1 MDGAMYAGM
10 VRLWSAGTRIACF
23 LAVAMPFA
31 ALARTILVPTQPV
44 SPYLDTEVSTNVPIN
59 KADIS
64 YSDLNF
70 RFDGTPT
77 NNLELAFG
85 TDANTNG
92 VLDAE
97 EVGARFGWRAGRY
110 FIENAQTGDVFDG
123 DVLNTSQSFSV
134 DMHLEVRSSSQQVRK
149 VVVSGV
155 NAAEFG
161 ALATNV
167 PPAWIWRREWNMM
180 RATRRG
186 TEPPSDWIEYS
197 ASHHGFA
204 IRMR

>member
-1 MDGAMYAGM
+1 MDGAMYARM
-10 VRLWSAGTRIACF
+10 VRLWTAGTRIACF

-85 TDANTNG
+85 TDANANG

-97 EVGARFGWRAGRY
+97 EVGGRFGWRAGRY

-123 DVLNTSQSFSV
+123 DALNTSQSFSV
-134 DMHLEVRSSSQQVRK
+134 DMHLEVRYSSQQVRK

-186 TEPPSDWIEYS
+186 TEPPSYWIEYS

>member
-1 MDGAMYAGM
+1 MTPQNLRGM
-10 VRLWSAGTRIACF
+10 KTL
-23 LAVAMPFA
+23 L
-31 ALARTILVPTQPV
+31 TILVAVAGMQASAWTVHVQEMPV
-44 SPYLDTEVSTNVPIN
+44 SPFADTEVSTNVPIN

-85 TDANTNG
+85 TDMNTNG

-110 FIENAQTGDVFDG
+110 FIENAQTGELLGG
-123 DVLNTSQSFSV
+123 DVLNPTQSFSV
-134 DMHLEVRSSSQQVRK
+134 DMHLEVRYSSQQVRK

-197 ASHHGFA
+197 ASHRGFA

>member
-1 MDGAMYAGM
+1 MTFRNLRDVRNLMAVLVAAAGM
-10 VRLWSAGTRIACF
+10 QASAWT
-23 LAVAMPFA
+23 VH
-31 ALARTILVPTQPV
+31 VPTMPV
-44 SPYLDTEVSTNVPIN
+44 SPFADTEVSTNIPIN

-85 TDANTNG
+85 TDVNTNG
-92 VLDAE
+92 VLEAE

-110 FIENAQTGDVFDG
+110 FIENTLTGDLFDG
-123 DVLNTSQSFSV
+123 ESLNPSQSFSV
-134 DMHLEVRSSSQQVRK
+134 DLHLEVRYSSQQVRK
-149 VVVSGV
+149 VAVSGV

-167 PPAWIWRREWNMM
+167 PPAWIWRREWNLM

-186 TEPPSDWIEYS
+186 MEPPSDWIEYS
-197 ASHHGFA
+197 ASHRGFA
-204 IRMR
+204 IRLR

>member
-1 MDGAMYAGM
+1 M
-10 VRLWSAGTRIACF
+10 RSL
-23 LAVAMPFA
+23 L
-31 ALARTILVPTQPV
+31 TILVAAAGMQASAWTLSVPTMPV
-44 SPYLDTEVSTNVPIN
+44 SQFADTEVSTNIPIN

-85 TDANTNG
+85 TDMNTNG

-97 EVGARFGWRAGRY
+97 EVGARFGWRAGCY
-110 FIENAQTGDVFDG
+110 FIENPLTGEVLDG
-123 DVLNTSQSFSV
+123 DVLNPTQSFSV
-134 DMHLEVRSSSQQVRK
+134 DMHLEVRYSSQQVRK

-186 TEPPSDWIEYS
+186 TEPPSDWIECS
-197 ASHHGFA
+197 ASHRGFA
-204 IRMR
+204 IRLR

>member
-10 VRLWSAGTRIACF
+10 VRLWTAGTRIACF
-23 LAVAMPFA
+23 LTVAMPFA

-85 TDANTNG
+85 TDVNTNG

-123 DVLNTSQSFSV
+123 DALNLSQSFSV
-134 DMHLEVRSSSQQVRK
+134 DMHLEVRYSSQQVRK

-197 ASHHGFA
+197 ASHRGFSL
-204 IRMR
+204 RLR

>member
-1 MDGAMYAGM
+1 MDGAMYARM
-10 VRLWSAGTRIACF
+10 VRLWTAGTRMACF

-31 ALARTILVPTQPV
+31 ALARTILVPTQPM
-44 SPYLDTEVSTNVPIN
+44 SPYLDTEVTMNVPIN

-70 RFDGTPT
+70 RFAGTPT

-85 TDANTNG
+85 TDMNTNG

-123 DVLNTSQSFSV
+123 DALNSSQSFSV
-134 DMHLEVRSSSQQVRK
+134 DMHLEVRYSSQQVRK

-197 ASHHGFA
+197 ASHRGFA

>member
-1 MDGAMYAGM
+1 MDGAMYARM
-10 VRLWSAGTRIACF
+10 VRLWTAGTRMACF

-31 ALARTILVPTQPV
+31 ALARTILVPTQPL

-97 EVGARFGWRAGRY
+97 EAGVRFGWRAGRY

-123 DVLNTSQSFSV
+123 DALNSSQSFSV
-134 DMHLEVRSSSQQVRK
+134 DIHLEVRYSSQQVRK

-197 ASHHGFA
+197 ASHRGFA
-204 IRMR
+204 

>member
-1 MDGAMYAGM
+1 MDGAMYARM
-10 VRLWSAGTRIACF
+10 VRLWTAGTRMACF

-85 TDANTNG
+85 TDMNTNG

-97 EVGARFGWRAGRY
+97 EVGARFGWRAGCY
-110 FIENAQTGDVFDG
+110 FIENPQTGELLGG
-123 DVLNTSQSFSV
+123 DVLNPTQSFSV
-134 DMHLEVRSSSQQVRK
+134 DMHLEVRYSSQQVRK

-197 ASHHGFA
+197 ASHRGFA

>member
-1 MDGAMYAGM
+1 M
-10 VRLWSAGTRIACF
+10 RSL
-23 LAVAMPFA
+23 L
-31 ALARTILVPTQPV
+31 TILVAAAGMQASAWTVSVPTMPV
-44 SPYLDTEVSTNVPIN
+44 SPFADTEVSTNIPIN

-92 VLDAE
+92 VLEAE

-110 FIENAQTGDVFDG
+110 FIENTSTGDMFDW
-123 DVLNTSQSFSV
+123 DALNSSQSFSV
-134 DMHLEVRSSSQQVRK
+134 GLHLEVRYSSQQVRK
-149 VVVSGV
+149 VVVAGV
-155 NAAEFG
+155 NAAEFDT
-161 ALATNV
+161 LATNV
-167 PPAWIWRREWNMM
+167 PPTWIWRREWNMM

-186 TEPPSDWIEYS
+186 MEPPSDWIEYS
-197 ASHHGFA
+197 ASHRGFA
-204 IRMR
+204 IRLR

>member
-1 MDGAMYAGM
+1 M
-10 VRLWSAGTRIACF
+10 RSL
-23 LAVAMPFA
+23 L
-31 ALARTILVPTQPV
+31 TILVAAAGMQASAWTLSVPTMPV
-44 SPYLDTEVSTNVPIN
+44 SQFADTEVSTNIPIN

-92 VLDAE
+92 VLEAE
-97 EVGARFGWRAGRY
+97 EVGARFGWRAGCY
-110 FIENAQTGDVFDG
+110 FIENPLTGEVLDG
-123 DVLNTSQSFSV
+123 DVLNPIQSFSV
-134 DMHLEVRSSSQQVRK
+134 DMHLEVRYSSQQVRK

-197 ASHHGFA
+197 ASHRGFA

>member
-1 MDGAMYAGM
+1 MTPQNLRGM
-10 VRLWSAGTRIACF
+10 KTL
-23 LAVAMPFA
+23 L
-31 ALARTILVPTQPV
+31 TILVAVAGMQASAWTVHVQEMPV
-44 SPYLDTEVSTNVPIN
+44 SPFADTEVSTNVPIN

-85 TDANTNG
+85 TDMNTNG

-110 FIENAQTGDVFDG
+110 FIENAQTGELLGG
-123 DVLNTSQSFSV
+123 DVLNPTQSFSV
-134 DMHLEVRSSSQQVRK
+134 DMHLEVRYSSQQVRK

-197 ASHHGFA
+197 ASHRGFA
-204 IRMR
+204 IRLR

>member
-1 MDGAMYAGM
+1 MTPQNLRGM
-10 VRLWSAGTRIACF
+10 KTL
-23 LAVAMPFA
+23 L
-31 ALARTILVPTQPV
+31 TILVAVAGTQASAWTVHVQEMPV
-44 SPYLDTEVSTNVPIN
+44 SPFADTEVSTNIPIN

-123 DVLNTSQSFSV
+123 DALNSLQSFSV
-134 DMHLEVRSSSQQVRK
+134 DMHLEVRYSSQQVRK

-197 ASHHGFA
+197 ASHRGFA

>member
-1 MDGAMYAGM
+1 M
-10 VRLWSAGTRIACF
+10 RSL
-23 LAVAMPFA
+23 L
-31 ALARTILVPTQPV
+31 TILVAAAGMQASAWTVSVPTMPV
-44 SPYLDTEVSTNVPIN
+44 SPFADTEVSTNIPIN

-85 TDANTNG
+85 TDVNTNG
-92 VLDAE
+92 VLEAE
-97 EVGARFGWRAGRY
+97 EVGARFGWRAGCY
-110 FIENAQTGDVFDG
+110 FIENPLTGEVLDG
-123 DVLNTSQSFSV
+123 DVLNPTQSFSI
-134 DMHLEVRSSSQQVRK
+134 DMHLEVRYSSQQVRK
-149 VVVSGV
+149 VEVSGV
-155 NAAEFG
+155 NAAEFD

-197 ASHHGFA
+197 ASHRGFA
-204 IRMR
+204 IRLR

>member
-1 MDGAMYAGM
+1 MDGAMYARM
-10 VRLWSAGTRIACF
+10 VRLWTAGARMACF

-59 KADIS
+59 KAVIS

-85 TDANTNG
+85 TDMNTNG

-97 EVGARFGWRAGRY
+97 EVGARFGWRTGRY
-110 FIENAQTGDVFDG
+110 FIENAITGELLGGDVP
-123 DVLNTSQSFSV
+123 NPTQSFSV
-134 DMHLEVRSSSQQVRK
+134 DLHLEVRYSSQQVRK
-149 VVVSGV
+149 VEVSGV
-155 NAAEFG
+155 NAADFG
-161 ALATNV
+161 ALVSNV
-167 PPAWIWRREWNMM
+167 PPSWVWRREWNLM

-186 TEPPSDWIEYS
+186 MEPPSDWIEYS
-197 ASHHGFA
+197 ASHRGFA
-204 IRMR
+204 IRLR

>member
-10 VRLWSAGTRIACF
+10 VRLWTAGTRIACF
-23 LAVAMPFA
+23 LTVAMPFA

-85 TDANTNG
+85 TDVNTNG

-97 EVGARFGWRAGRY
+97 EVSARFGWRTGRY
-110 FIENAQTGDVFDG
+110 FIENAITGELLGGDVP
-123 DVLNTSQSFSV
+123 NPTQSFSV
-134 DMHLEVRSSSQQVRK
+134 DLHLEVRYSSQQVRK
-149 VVVSGV
+149 VEVSGV

-197 ASHHGFA
+197 ASHRGFA

>member
-1 MDGAMYAGM
+1 MNIKSSAFLLT
-10 VRLWSAGTRIACF
+10 VAGT
-23 LAVAMPFA
+23 LSLQAVEFTVNPMPISPFA
-31 ALARTILVPTQPV
+31 
-44 SPYLDTEVSTNVPIN
+44 DTEVSTNVPIN
-59 KADIS
+59 RADIS
-64 YSDLNF
+64 YADLKF
-70 RFDGTPT
+70 CFDGTPT

-92 VLDAE
+92 VLEAE

-110 FIENAQTGDVFDG
+110 FIENTLTGDMFDG
-123 DVLNTSQSFSV
+123 DALNSSQSFSV
-134 DMHLEVRSSSQQVRK
+134 DLHLEVRHSSQQVRK

-155 NAAEFG
+155 NVAEFG

-167 PPAWIWRREWNMM
+167 PPAWIWRREWNLM

-197 ASHHGFA
+197 ASHRGFA
-204 IRMR
+204 IRLR